1 LEKTFFE
8 RNRVYKKLFYIIPLT
23 AFWFVFGLL
32 PNIHLFYVAFF
43 NWNGVSKEKI
53 FVGLQNFKE
62 VINDSQISRVVMNTV
77 LYVLFLLVIQTV
89 FALILA
95 YSLKKNTKKNIF
107 FRTLFF
113 SPLVLSTTVV
123 GLTWGYMYDTNL
135 GMINTLLGAAGLKNL
150 QQDWLG
156 VVVLSV
162 FCVVMVHIWQNI
174 GYPITMMLA
183 GMTGISHTLSEAA
196 SVEGANEVQIFFHVT
211 LPLLAPTLLRIIL
224 LTIVTGAVAFDYV
237 FILSGGG
244 SSTNAQPFDT
254 VAAYMWRN
262 LSSTYNYGKPAAISV
277 FLSLTIFCVY
287 IVQFFVT
294 KRTEEKIQ

>member
-1 LEKTFFE
+1 MRKTFFE
-8 RNRVYKKLFYIIPLT
+8 RYGVYKKLFYIVPLT
-23 AFWFVFGLL
+23 TFWFVFSLL
-32 PNIHLFYVAFF
+32 PNIHLFYVSFF

-62 VINDSQISRVVMNTV
+62 VINDSQIPKVVMNTV

-89 FALILA
+89 FALVLA
-95 YSLKKNTKKNIF
+95 YALRKNTKKNIF

-113 SPLVLSTTVV
+113 SPLVLSTTIV

-135 GMINTLLGAAGLKNL
+135 GMINALLGAAGLKSL

-174 GYPITMMLA
+174 GYPITMILA
-183 GMTGISHTLSEAA
+183 GMTNISHSLREAA
-196 SVEGANEVQIFFHVT
+196 SVEGASEVQIFFHVT
-211 LPLLAPTLLRIIL
+211 LPLLAPTMLRIIL
-224 LTIVTGAVAFDYV
+224 LTIVTGAIAFDYV

-254 VAAYMWRN
+254 MTAYMWRN
-262 LSSTYNYGKPAAISV
+262 IFTTYNYGTPAAMSV

-294 KRTEEKIQ
+294 KKVEEKIQ